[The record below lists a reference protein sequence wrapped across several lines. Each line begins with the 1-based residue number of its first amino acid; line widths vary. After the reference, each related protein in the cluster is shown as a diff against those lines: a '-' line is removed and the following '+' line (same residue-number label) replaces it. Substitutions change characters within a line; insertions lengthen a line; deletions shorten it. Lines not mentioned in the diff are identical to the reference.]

1 MFKYLEIIITSL
13 TTILLAKK
21 LSPEEMGLSMPVLL
35 YITYANYLSLGVNQ
49 VILKNYSRFKD
60 QHQIE
65 EFLRINLQYLFSIG
79 IVNVILAYCF
89 LSPKYALLA
98 AAVSMGIMLRSYFM
112 SYFRVVDRTIVLNKN
127 NLIFSVLFLAGTFA
141 FVDSVSKYL
150 IVWCIA
156 IWFALVLYFIDDF
169 RFYVRI
175 FARFLK
181 KPSKEQITFN
191 ITQGIKL
198 AVTGFIA
205 TLFLTSDRFI
215 INKMHVPL
223 DFKGS
228 YQLAD
233 FVGSAYYLIIT
244 TIIFYF
250 YPKLIARIRDDE
262 NFKKLYI
269 GYIGKGLKISPLII
283 GLTYVASLGVSRW
296 IFPEYPN
303 LSYLIT
309 ASVSLK
315 TAIIFVT
322 SFSIYYIA
330 IDKENLYIQSMI
342 YSIAAFL
349 VIGFLLVMLGSAFAL
364 YVPLIL
370 CLVLLIDLLVKIFY
384 IHGK

>member
-1 MFKYLEIIITSL
+1 MFKYLEIVITSL

-60 QHQIE
+60 QQQIE

-127 NLIFSVLFLAGTFA
+127 NLIFSVLFLAGTFV

-215 INKMHVPL
+215 INKMQVPL

-283 GLTYVASLGVSRW
+283 GLTYVASLGVSKW

-309 ASVSLK
+309 ASVGLK

-330 IDKENLYIQSMI
+330 IDKEKLYIQSMV